1 MGPVHVG
8 EAVAGALVDLG
19 ADRVFGVIG
28 SGNYVVTTTLDA
40 RGARFVA
47 ARHECA
53 AVCMADGYARASGR
67 VGVASVHQGP
77 GLTNALTGLAE
88 AAKSRTPLLLLAA
101 DTPAAAVHSN
111 FRVDQAAACAAVGA
125 VVERV
130 HTPNSALQDV
140 ERAWRR
146 ARDHRR
152 TVVLLLPLDVQ
163 AAELPRPQP
172 LAAGPPPR
180 PPAPAPAAISEAADL
195 VQRSRRPAI
204 LAGRGAVGDDARE
217 RLIALADEIG
227 AVLATS
233 AVANGLFAGH
243 PYDLG
248 ISGSFASPT
257 AAGLLASADLVLGF
271 GASLNNWTTKHGAL
285 IAPDA
290 GVVQVD
296 LDEEAIGARRP
307 VAVGVV
313 ADAAEAAGALLDEL
327 RRRGARGQGFRSP
340 ELADRIARG
349 RWRDQPYQ
357 DASTESTIDP
367 RTLTIALDDLLPAD
381 RALAVDSGHF
391 MGWPAM
397 YLQVR
402 SARAFVFNQAYQS
415 IGLGLGAAIGA
426 AVADPGRV
434 TVAALGDGGT
444 FMSLGELETA
454 ARLRLPL
461 LLVVYNDDAY
471 GAEVHHF
478 TDRPEGLELVRFP
491 ETDIAAIGRAVGADG
506 VTVRGLEDLKAVE
519 SWLAHRDRP
528 LVVDA
533 KVTPTVVGAWL
544 EEAFRG
550 G

>member
-1 MGPVHVG
+1 VHVG
-8 EAVAGALVDLG
+8 QAVAGTLVDLG

-40 RGARFVA
+40 HGARFVA
-47 ARHECA
+47 ARHESA
-53 AVCMADGYARASGR
+53 AVCMADGYARASGH

-111 FRVDQAAACAAVGA
+111 FRIDQAAACAAVGA

-130 HTPNSALQDV
+130 HTPQSALQDV

-146 ARDHRR
+146 ARNHRR

-163 AAELPRPQP
+163 AAELPRPQ
-172 LAAGPPPR
+172 AATAGPPPR
-180 PPAPAPAAISEAADL
+180 SPAPAPAAISEAADL
-195 VQRSRRPAI
+195 IQRSRRPAI
-204 LAGRGAVGDDARE
+204 LAGRGAVLGDARE
-217 RLIALADEIG
+217 RLVALADEIG

-248 ISGSFASPT
+248 ISGSFSSPVT
-257 AAGLLASADLVLGF
+257 AELLAGADLVLGF

-307 VAVGVV
+307 VDAGVV
-313 ADAAEAAGALLDEL
+313 ADAAEAAAGLLEEL
-327 RRRGARGQGFRSP
+327 RRRGHRGQGSRSP
-340 ELADRIARG
+340 ELAARIARG
-349 RWRDQPYQ
+349 RWRDQPFQ

-391 MGWPAM
+391 MGWPVM
-397 YLQVR
+397 YLQVMD
-402 SARAFVFNQAYQS
+402 ARAFVFNQAYQS

-461 LLVVYNDDAY
+461 LLLVYNDDAY

-506 VTVRGLEDLKAVE
+506 VTVRGLPDLKAVE

>member
-1 MGPVHVG
+1 VRVG
-8 EAVAGALVDLG
+8 QAVGAALADLG
-19 ADRVFGVIG
+19 VDRVFGVIG
-28 SGNYVVTTTLDA
+28 SGNYVVTTTMAA
-40 RGARFVA
+40 RGAGFVA
-47 ARHECA
+47 ARHESA
-53 AVCMADGYARASGR
+53 AVCMADGYARATGR
-67 VGVASVHQGP
+67 VGAASVHQGP
-77 GLTNALTGLAE
+77 GLTNALTGVAE
-88 AAKSRTPLLLLAA
+88 AAKSRTPLLVLAA

-125 VVERV
+125 AVERV
-130 HTPNSALQDV
+130 HTPQSAMADV

-163 AAELPRPQP
+163 AAELPPAP
-172 LAAGPPPR
+172 PTKDAPPPR
-180 PPAPAPAAISEAADL
+180 PPAPAAAAIAEAADL
-195 VQRSRRPAI
+195 VERARRPVI
-204 LAGRGAVGDDARE
+204 LAGRGAVGGGGPLVE
-217 RLIALADEIG
+217 LADRIG
-227 AVLATS
+227 ALLATS

-248 ISGSFASPT
+248 ISGSFASPVS
-257 AAGLLASADLVLGF
+257 AELLAGADLLLGF

-285 IAPDA
+285 IGPDA
-290 GVVQVD
+290 RVVQVD
-296 LDEEAIGARRP
+296 VDPEAIGARRP
-307 VAVGVV
+307 VDVAVV
-313 ADAAEAAGALLDEL
+313 ADAAEAAAGLLGEL
-327 RRRGARGQGFRSP
+327 GRRGFAGQGARSP
-340 ELADRIARG
+340 ELAARIAGG

-357 DASTESTIDP
+357 DASTDATIDP

-391 MGWPAM
+391 MGWPVM
-397 YLQVR
+397 YLPVND
-402 SARAFVFNQAYQS
+402 ARAFVFNQAYQS

-461 LLVVYNDDAY
+461 LVVVYNDDAY

-478 TDRPEGLELVRFP
+478 TDQPEGLDLVRFP
-491 ETDIAAIGRAVGADG
+491 ETDLAAVGRGVGADG
-506 VTVRGLEDLKAVE
+506 VTVRAPRDLEPVAA
-519 SWLAHRDRP
+519 WLARRDRP
-528 LVVDA
+528 MVVDA
-533 KVTPTVVGAWL
+533 KVTPTVVGEWL

>member
-1 MGPVHVG
+1 MHVAQ
-8 EAVAGALVDLG
+8 AVAGALVDLG

-40 RGARFVA
+40 RGAHFVA
-47 ARHECA
+47 ARHESA
-53 AVCMADGYARASGR
+53 AVCMADGYARASGH

-101 DTPAAAVHSN
+101 DTPSAAVHSN
-111 FRVDQAAACAAVGA
+111 FRIDQAAACAAVGA
-125 VVERV
+125 AVERV
-130 HTPNSALQDV
+130 HTPDSALHDV

-152 TVVLLLPLDVQ
+152 AVVLLLPLDVQ
-163 AAELPRPQP
+163 AAELPQAQP
-172 LAAGPPPR
+172 ADAGPPPR
-180 PPAPAPAAISEAADL
+180 SPAPAPAAISEAADL
-195 VQRSRRPAI
+195 IQRSRRPAI
-204 LAGRGAVGDDARE
+204 LAGRGAVGGDARE
-217 RLIALADEIG
+217 RLVALADEIG

-307 VAVGVV
+307 VDVGVV
-313 ADAAEAAGALLDEL
+313 ADSAEAAAGLLDEL
-327 RRRGARGQGFRSP
+327 RRRGAGGQGFRSP

-391 MGWPAM
+391 MGWPVM

-402 SARAFVFNQAYQS
+402 DARAFVFNQAYQS

-454 ARLRLPL
+454 ARLKLPL

-478 TDRPEGLELVRFP
+478 TDRPEGLKLVRFP

-519 SWLAHRDRP
+519 SWLARRDRP

>member
-1 MGPVHVG
+1 VHVG
-8 EAVAGALVDLG
+8 QAVAGALVDLG

-47 ARHECA
+47 ARHESA

-125 VVERV
+125 AVERV
-130 HTPNSALQDV
+130 HTPHSALQDV

-146 ARDHRR
+146 ARNHRHA
-152 TVVLLLPLDVQ
+152 VVLLLPLDVQ
-163 AAELPRPQP
+163 AAELPQAQP
-172 LAAGPPPR
+172 ADPGAPPR
-180 PPAPAPAAISEAADL
+180 SPAPAAAAIAEAADL

-204 LAGRGAVGDDARE
+204 LAGRGAVGGDARE
-217 RLIALADEIG
+217 RLVALADEIG

-257 AAGLLASADLVLGF
+257 AADLLASADLVLGF

-307 VAVGVV
+307 ADVGVV
-313 ADAAEAAGALLDEL
+313 ADAAEAAGGLLNEL
-327 RRRGARGQGFRSP
+327 RRRGVAGQGFRSP
-340 ELADRIARG
+340 ELAARIARG

-357 DASTESTIDP
+357 DASTGSTIDP

-391 MGWPAM
+391 MGWPVM

-402 SARAFVFNQAYQS
+402 DARAFVFNQAYQS

-454 ARLRLPL
+454 ARLKLPL

-478 TDRPEGLELVRFP
+478 TDRPEGLDLVRFP
-491 ETDIAAIGRAVGADG
+491 ETDIAAVGRAVGADG
-506 VTVRGLEDLKAVE
+506 VTVRRLEDLKAVE
-519 SWLAHRDRP
+519 SWLAHPDRP

>member
-1 MGPVHVG
+1 VQVAQ
-8 EAVAGALVDLG
+8 AVAGTLADLG

-28 SGNYVVTTTLDA
+28 SGNYLVTTALDA
-40 RGARFVA
+40 RGASFVA
-47 ARHECA
+47 ARHESA
-53 AVCMADGYARASGR
+53 AVCMADGYARATGR

-125 VVERV
+125 AVERV
-130 HTPNSALQDV
+130 NTPQSALQDA

-146 ARDHRR
+146 ARHHRR
-152 TVVLLLPLDVQ
+152 AVVLLLPLDVQ
-163 AAELPRPQP
+163 EAELPPAP
-172 LAAGPPPR
+172 PPAAPPAPR
-180 PPAPAPAAISEAADL
+180 PPAPAAGAIAEAADL

-204 LAGRGAVGDDARE
+204 LAGRGAVAGDARE
-217 RLIALADEIG
+217 RLVELADGIG
-227 AVLATS
+227 ALLATS

-248 ISGSFASPT
+248 ISGSFSSP
-257 AAGLLASADLVLGF
+257 AAAELLAGADLVLGF

-285 IAPDA
+285 IAPGA

-296 LDEEAIGARRP
+296 LDEEAIGSRRP

-313 ADAAEAAGALLDEL
+313 ADAAAAAASLTEEL
-327 RRRGARGQGFRSP
+327 RRRGFRGQGARSP
-340 ELADRIARG
+340 ELAARIATG

-357 DASTESTIDP
+357 DGSTDTTIDP
-367 RTLTIALDDLLPAD
+367 RTLTIALDDLLPPD

-391 MGWPAM
+391 MGWPVM
-397 YLQVR
+397 YLPVADAR
-402 SARAFVFNQAYQS
+402 SFVFNQAYQS

-461 LLVVYNDDAY
+461 LVVVYNDDAY

-478 TDRPEGLELVRFP
+478 ADRAEGLDLVRFP
-491 ETDIAAIGRAVGADG
+491 ETDLAAVGRALGADG
-506 VTVRGLEDLKAVE
+506 VTVRGLRDLEAVAP
-519 SWLAHRDRP
+519 WLGRRDRP

-533 KVTPTVVGAWL
+533 KVTPTVVGEWL

>member
-1 MGPVHVG
+1 VHVG
-8 EAVAGALVDLG
+8 QAVAGALVDLG

-47 ARHECA
+47 ARHESA

-111 FRVDQAAACAAVGA
+111 FRVDQAMACAAVGA

-130 HTPNSALQDV
+130 HTPQSALDDV

-146 ARDHRR
+146 ARNHRR

-163 AAELPRPQP
+163 AAELPRSRPS
-172 LAAGPPPR
+172 AAGPLPR
-180 PPAPAPAAISEAADL
+180 SPAPAPAAISEAADL
-195 VQRSRRPAI
+195 IQRSRRPAL
-204 LAGRGAVGDDARE
+204 LAGRGAVLGDARE
-217 RLIALADEIG
+217 RLIALADAIG

-257 AAGLLASADLVLGF
+257 AADLLAGADLVVGF

-307 VAVGVV
+307 VDVGVV
-313 ADAAEAAGALLDEL
+313 ADAAEAAGGLLEEL
-327 RRRGARGQGFRSP
+327 RRRGVRGQGLRSP
-340 ELADRIARG
+340 ELAARIAGG

-357 DASTESTIDP
+357 DASTGSTIDP

-391 MGWPAM
+391 MGWPVM

-402 SARAFVFNQAYQS
+402 DARAFVFNQAYQS

-478 TDRPEGLELVRFP
+478 ADQAEGLELVRFP

-506 VTVRGLEDLKAVE
+506 VTVRGLGDLKAVE

>member
-1 MGPVHVG
+1 VQVAQ
-8 EAVAGALVDLG
+8 AVAGTLADLG

-28 SGNYVVTTTLDA
+28 SGNYVATTALDA

-47 ARHECA
+47 ARHESA
-53 AVCMADGYARASGR
+53 AVCMADGYARATGR

-125 VVERV
+125 AVERV
-130 HTPNSALQDV
+130 NTPQSALQDV

-146 ARDHRR
+146 ARHHRR
-152 TVVLLLPLDVQ
+152 AVVLLLPLDVQ
-163 AAELPRPQP
+163 AAELPP
-172 LAAGPPPR
+172 APPPATPPAPR
-180 PPAPAPAAISEAADL
+180 PPSPAAGATAEAADL
-195 VQRSRRPAI
+195 VERSRRPVV
-204 LAGRGAVGDDARE
+204 LAGRGAVPGDARE
-217 RLIALADEIG
+217 RLVELADGVG
-227 AVLATS
+227 ALLATS

-248 ISGSFASPT
+248 ISGSFSSPAT
-257 AAGLLASADLVLGF
+257 AELLAGADLVLGF

-285 IAPDA
+285 IAPGA
-290 GVVQVD
+290 RVVQVD
-296 LDEEAIGARRP
+296 LDEEAIGSRRA
-307 VAVGVV
+307 VDVGVV
-313 ADAAEAAGALLDEL
+313 ADAAAAAAGLTEEL
-327 RRRGARGQGFRSP
+327 RRRGFRGQGARSP
-340 ELADRIARG
+340 ELAARIAAG

-357 DASTESTIDP
+357 DGSTDTTIDP

-391 MGWPAM
+391 MGWPVM
-397 YLQVR
+397 YLPVADAR
-402 SARAFVFNQAYQS
+402 SFVFNQAYQS

-426 AVADPGRV
+426 AIADPGRV

-461 LLVVYNDDAY
+461 LVVVYNDDAY

-478 TDRPEGLELVRFP
+478 ADRAEGLDLVRFP
-491 ETDIAAIGRAVGADG
+491 ETDLAAVGRALGADG
-506 VTVRGLEDLKAVE
+506 VTVRGLKDLEAVA
-519 SWLAHRDRP
+519 SWLGHRDRP

-533 KVTPTVVGAWL
+533 KVTPTVVGEWL

>member
-1 MGPVHVG
+1 MRVG
-8 EAVAGALVDLG
+8 QAVGAALADLG
-19 ADRVFGVIG
+19 VDRVFGVIG
-28 SGNYVVTTTLDA
+28 SGNYVVTTTMDA
-40 RGARFVA
+40 RGAGFVA
-47 ARHECA
+47 ARHESA
-53 AVCMADGYARASGR
+53 AVCMADGYARATGR

-77 GLTNALTGLAE
+77 GLTNALTGVAE
-88 AAKSRTPLLLLAA
+88 AAKSRTPLLVLAA

-125 VVERV
+125 AVERV
-130 HTPNSALQDV
+130 HTPDSALQDV

-146 ARDHRR
+146 ARNHRR

-163 AAELPRPQP
+163 AAELPPAP
-172 LAAGPPPR
+172 PTKDAPPPR
-180 PPAPAPAAISEAADL
+180 PPAPSAAAIAEAADL
-195 VQRSRRPAI
+195 VERARRPVI
-204 LAGRGAVGDDARE
+204 LAGRGAVGGARGP
-217 RLIALADEIG
+217 LVALADRIG
-227 AVLATS
+227 ALLATS

-248 ISGSFASPT
+248 ISGSFASPVSG
-257 AAGLLASADLVLGF
+257 GLLADGDLLLGF

-285 IAPDA
+285 IGQDA
-290 GVVQVD
+290 RVVQVD
-296 LDEEAIGARRP
+296 VDAEAIGARRP
-307 VAVGVV
+307 ADVAVV
-313 ADAAEAAGALLDEL
+313 ADAAEAAASLLGEL
-327 RRRGARGQGFRSP
+327 ARRGFAGQGARSA
-340 ELADRIARG
+340 ELAARIAGG

-357 DASTESTIDP
+357 DGSTDATIDP

-391 MGWPAM
+391 MGWPVM
-397 YLQVR
+397 YLPVND
-402 SARAFVFNQAYQS
+402 ARAFVFNQAYQS

-454 ARLRLPL
+454 ARLALPL
-461 LLVVYNDDAY
+461 LVVVYNDDAY

-478 TDRPEGLELVRFP
+478 TDQPEGLDLVRFP
-491 ETDIAAIGRAVGADG
+491 ETDLAAVGRAVGADG
-506 VTVRGLEDLKAVE
+506 ITVRAPRDLEPVA
-519 SWLAHRDRP
+519 SWLDRRDRP
-528 LVVDA
+528 MVVDA
-533 KVTPTVVGAWL
+533 KVTPTVVGEWL

>member
-1 MGPVHVG
+1 VQVAQ
-8 EAVAGALVDLG
+8 AVAGTLADLG

-28 SGNYVVTTTLDA
+28 SGNYVATTALDA

-47 ARHECA
+47 ARHESA
-53 AVCMADGYARASGR
+53 AVCMADGYARATGR

-125 VVERV
+125 AVERV
-130 HTPNSALQDV
+130 NTPQSALQDV

-146 ARDHRR
+146 ARHHRR
-152 TVVLLLPLDVQ
+152 AVVLLLPLDVQ
-163 AAELPRPQP
+163 AAELPP
-172 LAAGPPPR
+172 APPPAT
-180 PPAPAPAAISEAADL
+180 PPAPWPPSPAAGAIAEAADL
-195 VQRSRRPAI
+195 VERSRRPVV
-204 LAGRGAVGDDARE
+204 LAGRGAVPGDARE
-217 RLIALADEIG
+217 RLVELADGVG
-227 AVLATS
+227 ALLATS

-248 ISGSFASPT
+248 ISGSFSSPAT
-257 AAGLLASADLVLGF
+257 AELLAGADLVLGF

-285 IAPDA
+285 IAPGA
-290 GVVQVD
+290 RVVQVD
-296 LDEEAIGARRP
+296 LDEEAIGSRRA
-307 VAVGVV
+307 VDVGVV
-313 ADAAEAAGALLDEL
+313 ADAAAAAAGLTEEL
-327 RRRGARGQGFRSP
+327 RRRGFRGQGARSP
-340 ELADRIARG
+340 ELAARIAAG

-357 DASTESTIDP
+357 DGSTDTTIDP

-391 MGWPAM
+391 MGWPVM
-397 YLQVR
+397 YLPVADAR
-402 SARAFVFNQAYQS
+402 SFVFNQAYQS

-461 LLVVYNDDAY
+461 LVVVYNDDAY

-478 TDRPEGLELVRFP
+478 ADRAEGLDLVRFP
-491 ETDIAAIGRAVGADG
+491 ETDLAAVGRALGADG
-506 VTVRGLEDLKAVE
+506 VTVRGLKDLEAVA
-519 SWLAHRDRP
+519 SWLGHRDRP

-533 KVTPTVVGAWL
+533 KVTPTVVGEWL

>member
-1 MGPVHVG
+1 VDVG
-8 EAVAGALVDLG
+8 QAVAGALVDLG

-47 ARHECA
+47 ARHESA
-53 AVCMADGYARASGR
+53 AVCMADGYARAGGR

-130 HTPNSALQDV
+130 HTPQSALQDV

-163 AAELPRPQP
+163 AAELPRPAAA
-172 LAAGPPPR
+172 AAGPSPR

-195 VQRSRRPAI
+195 VQRSRRPVL
-204 LAGRGAVGDDARE
+204 LAGRGAVLAGARE
-217 RLIALADEIG
+217 PLVELADEIG
-227 AVLATS
+227 AMLATS

-257 AAGLLASADLVLGF
+257 AAELLAGADLVLGF

-296 LDEEAIGARRP
+296 LDEEAIAARRP
-307 VAVGVV
+307 VDVGVV
-313 ADAAEAAGALLDEL
+313 ADAAEAAGGLLDEL
-327 RRRGARGQGFRSP
+327 RRRGVRGQGDRSA
-340 ELADRIARG
+340 ELAARIARG

-357 DASTESTIDP
+357 DASTEATIDP

-391 MGWPAM
+391 MGWPVM
-397 YLQVR
+397 YLQVND
-402 SARAFVFNQAYQS
+402 ARAFVFNQAYQS

-461 LLVVYNDDAY
+461 LLLVYNDDAY

-478 TDRPEGLELVRFP
+478 TDRPEGLDLVRFP

-506 VTVRGLEDLKAVE
+506 VTVRGLPDLKAIE

>member
-1 MGPVHVG
+1 VQVG
-8 EAVAGALVDLG
+8 QAVAAALTDLG
-19 ADRVFGVIG
+19 VDRVFGVIG
-28 SGNYVVTTTLDA
+28 SGNYVVTTTMDA

-47 ARHECA
+47 ARHESA
-53 AVCMADGYARASGR
+53 AVCMADGYARVSGR

-88 AAKSRTPLLLLAA
+88 AAKSRTSLLLLAA

-125 VVERV
+125 AVERV
-130 HTPNSALQDV
+130 NTPQSALRDV
-140 ERAWRR
+140 ERAYRR
-146 ARDHRR
+146 ARNHRR

-163 AAELPRPQP
+163 AAELPRSAPVT
-172 LAAGPPPR
+172 ASPPPR
-180 PPAPAPAAISEAADL
+180 PPAAAPAAISEAADL
-195 VQRSRRPAI
+195 IQRSRRPAL
-204 LAGRGAVGDDARE
+204 LAGRGAVLGDARE

-227 AVLATS
+227 ALLATS

-248 ISGSFASPT
+248 ISGSFASPV
-257 AAGLLASADLVLGF
+257 AADLLAKADLVLGF

-296 LDEEAIGARRP
+296 LDEEALGARRP
-307 VAVGVV
+307 VDVGVV
-313 ADAAEAAGALLDEL
+313 ADAAEAADGLMQEL
-327 RRRGARGQGFRSP
+327 RRRGVRGQGLRSP
-340 ELADRIARG
+340 ELAARIAAG
-349 RWRDQPYQ
+349 RWRDQPYR

-397 YLQVR
+397 YLPVR
-402 SARAFVFNQAYQS
+402 DARAFVFNQAYQS

-461 LLVVYNDDAY
+461 LLLVYNDDAY

-478 TDRPEGLELVRFP
+478 ADQAEGLELVRFP

-506 VTVRGLEDLKAVE
+506 VTVRSLRDLEAVE
-519 SWLAHRDRP
+519 SWLARRDRP

>member
-1 MGPVHVG
+1 VHVG
-8 EAVAGALVDLG
+8 QAVAGALVDLG

-47 ARHECA
+47 ARHESA

-111 FRVDQAAACAAVGA
+111 FRVDQAMACAAVGA

-130 HTPNSALQDV
+130 HTPQSALDDV

-146 ARDHRR
+146 ARNHRR

-163 AAELPRPQP
+163 AAELPRSRPS
-172 LAAGPPPR
+172 AAGPLPR
-180 PPAPAPAAISEAADL
+180 SPAPAPAAISEAADL
-195 VQRSRRPAI
+195 IQRSRRPAL
-204 LAGRGAVGDDARE
+204 LAGRGAVLGDARE
-217 RLIALADEIG
+217 RLIALADTIG

-257 AAGLLASADLVLGF
+257 AADLLAGADLVVGF

-307 VAVGVV
+307 VDVGVV
-313 ADAAEAAGALLDEL
+313 ADAAEAAGGLLEEL
-327 RRRGARGQGFRSP
+327 RRRGVRGQGLRSP
-340 ELADRIARG
+340 ELAARIAGG

-357 DASTESTIDP
+357 DASTGSTIDP

-391 MGWPAM
+391 MGWPVM

-402 SARAFVFNQAYQS
+402 DARAFVFNQAYQS

-478 TDRPEGLELVRFP
+478 ADQVEGLELVRFP

-506 VTVRGLEDLKAVE
+506 VTVRGLGDLKAVE

>member
-1 MGPVHVG
+1 VHVG
-8 EAVAGALVDLG
+8 QAVAGALVDLG

-28 SGNYVVTTTLDA
+28 SGNFVVTTTLDA

-47 ARHECA
+47 ARHETA

-111 FRVDQAAACAAVGA
+111 FRVDQAMACAAVGA

-130 HTPNSALQDV
+130 HTPQSALHDV

-146 ARDHRR
+146 ARNHRR

-163 AAELPRPQP
+163 AAELPRSEPV
-172 LAAGPPPR
+172 ATGPPPR
-180 PPAPAPAAISEAADL
+180 SPAPAPAAISEAADL
-195 VQRSRRPAI
+195 IQRSRRPAL
-204 LAGRGAVGDDARE
+204 LAGRGAVLGDARE
-217 RLIALADEIG
+217 RLIALADTIG

-257 AAGLLASADLVLGF
+257 AADLLAGADLVVGF

-307 VAVGVV
+307 VDVGVV
-313 ADAAEAAGALLDEL
+313 ADAAEAAGGLLDEL
-327 RRRGARGQGFRSP
+327 RRRGFRGQGLRSP
-340 ELADRIARG
+340 ELAARIARG

-391 MGWPAM
+391 MGWPVM

-402 SARAFVFNQAYQS
+402 DARAFVFNQAYQS

-478 TDRPEGLELVRFP
+478 ADQVEGLELVRFP

-506 VTVRGLEDLKAVE
+506 VTVRGLGDLKAVE

>member
-1 MGPVHVG
+1 VLVG

-28 SGNYVVTTTLDA
+28 SGNYVVTTTMDA

-47 ARHECA
+47 ARHESA

-101 DTPAAAVHSN
+101 DTPSAAVHSN

-125 VVERV
+125 AVERV
-130 HTPNSALQDV
+130 HTPQSALQDV

-163 AAELPRPQP
+163 AAEVQP
-172 LAAGPPPR
+172 AASPAAGTLPR
-180 PPAPAPAAISEAADL
+180 PPAPAAAAIAEAADL

-204 LAGRGAVGDDARE
+204 LAGRGAVGSDARQ
-217 RLIALADEIG
+217 RLIALADAIG

-243 PYDLG
+243 PYDVG

-257 AAGLLASADLVLGF
+257 AAELLASADLVLGF

-290 GVVQVD
+290 RVVQVD

-307 VAVGVV
+307 VDVGVV
-313 ADAAEAAGALLDEL
+313 ADAAEAAAGLLEEL
-327 RRRGARGQGFRSP
+327 GRRGFQGQGFRSP
-340 ELADRIARG
+340 EVAARIARG

-357 DASTESTIDP
+357 DASTGSTIDP

-391 MGWPAM
+391 MGWPVM
-397 YLQVR
+397 YLPVMD
-402 SARAFVFNQAYQS
+402 ARAFVFNQAYQS

-426 AVADPGRV
+426 AVADPDRV

-478 TDRPEGLELVRFP
+478 TDRPDGLDLVRFP
-491 ETDIAAIGRAVGADG
+491 ETDIAAVGRAVGADG
-506 VTVRGLEDLKAVE
+506 VTVRRLEDLKAVE
-519 SWLAHRDRP
+519 SWLAHPDRP

>member
-1 MGPVHVG
+1 VHVG
-8 EAVAGALVDLG
+8 QAVAGALVDLG
-19 ADRVFGVIG
+19 VDRVFGVIG

-47 ARHECA
+47 ARHESA
-53 AVCMADGYARASGR
+53 AVCMADGYARVSGR

-125 VVERV
+125 AVERV
-130 HTPNSALQDV
+130 HTPQSALQDV

-146 ARDHRR
+146 ARNHRR

-163 AAELPRPQP
+163 AAEVPPAAPPATSP
-172 LAAGPPPR
+172 LPR
-180 PPAPAPAAISEAADL
+180 PPAPAPAAISAAADL
-195 VQRSRRPAI
+195 IQRSRRPAL
-204 LAGRGAVGDDARE
+204 LAGRGAVLADARE
-217 RLIALADEIG
+217 RLIALADAIG

-248 ISGSFASPT
+248 ISGSFASPVAT
-257 AAGLLASADLVLGF
+257 GLLAEADLVLGV

-285 IAPDA
+285 IAPYA
-290 GVVQVD
+290 KVVQVD

-307 VAVGVV
+307 VDVGVV
-313 ADAAEAAGALLDEL
+313 ADAAEAADALLREL
-327 RRRGARGQGFRSP
+327 HRRGAGGQGFRSP
-340 ELADRIARG
+340 ALASRIAGG

-357 DASTESTIDP
+357 DASTGSTIDP

-397 YLQVR
+397 YLPVR
-402 SARAFVFNQAYQS
+402 DARAFVFNQAYQS

-461 LLVVYNDDAY
+461 LLLVYNDDAY

-478 TDRPEGLELVRFP
+478 ADQAEGLELVRFP
-491 ETDIAAIGRAVGADG
+491 PTDIAAVGRAVGADG

>member
-1 MGPVHVG
+1 VHVG
-8 EAVAGALVDLG
+8 QAVAGALVDLG

-47 ARHECA
+47 ARHESA

-111 FRVDQAAACAAVGA
+111 FRIDQAAACAAVGA

-130 HTPNSALQDV
+130 HTPQSALQDV

-146 ARDHRR
+146 ARNHRR

-163 AAELPRPQP
+163 AAELPRPQ
-172 LAAGPPPR
+172 AATAGPPPR
-180 PPAPAPAAISEAADL
+180 SPAPAAAAISEAADL
-195 VQRSRRPAI
+195 IQRSRRPAI
-204 LAGRGAVGDDARE
+204 LAGRGAVGGDARE
-217 RLIALADEIG
+217 GLVALADEIG

-248 ISGSFASPT
+248 ISGSFSSPVT
-257 AAGLLASADLVLGF
+257 AELLAGADLVLGF

-307 VAVGVV
+307 VDVGVV
-313 ADAAEAAGALLDEL
+313 ADAAEAAAGLLEEL
-327 RRRGARGQGFRSP
+327 RRRGHRGQGSRSP
-340 ELADRIARG
+340 ELAVRIARG

-391 MGWPAM
+391 MGWPVM
-397 YLQVR
+397 YLQVMD
-402 SARAFVFNQAYQS
+402 ARAFVFNQAYQS

-461 LLVVYNDDAY
+461 LLLVYNDDAY

-506 VTVRGLEDLKAVE
+506 VTVRGMPDLKAVE

>member
-1 MGPVHVG
+1 VQVG
-8 EAVAGALVDLG
+8 QAVAAALADLG
-19 ADRVFGVIG
+19 VDRVFGVIG

-47 ARHECA
+47 ARHESA
-53 AVCMADGYARASGR
+53 AVCMADGYARVSGR

-88 AAKSRTPLLLLAA
+88 AAKSRTSLLLLAA

-125 VVERV
+125 AVERV
-130 HTPNSALQDV
+130 NTPQSALQDV
-140 ERAWRR
+140 ERAYRR
-146 ARDHRR
+146 ARNHRR

-163 AAELPRPQP
+163 AAELPPRSAPAAASP
-172 LAAGPPPR
+172 LPR
-180 PPAPAPAAISEAADL
+180 PPAAAPAAISEAADL
-195 VQRSRRPAI
+195 IQRSRRPAL
-204 LAGRGAVGDDARE
+204 LAGRGAVLGDARE

-248 ISGSFASPT
+248 ISGSFASPV
-257 AAGLLASADLVLGF
+257 AAELLAEADLVLGF

-307 VAVGVV
+307 VDVGVV
-313 ADAAEAAGALLDEL
+313 ADAAEAADGLMQEL
-327 RRRGARGQGFRSP
+327 RRRGVRGQGLRSP
-340 ELADRIARG
+340 ELVARIAAG
-349 RWRDQPYQ
+349 RWRDQPYR

-397 YLQVR
+397 YLPVR
-402 SARAFVFNQAYQS
+402 DARAFVFNQAYQS

-461 LLVVYNDDAY
+461 LLLVYNDDAY

-478 TDRPEGLELVRFP
+478 ADQAEGLELVRFP

-506 VTVRGLEDLKAVE
+506 VTVRGLRDLEAVE

>member
-1 MGPVHVG
+1 VQVAQ
-8 EAVAGALVDLG
+8 AVAGTLADLG

-28 SGNYVVTTTLDA
+28 SGNYVATTALDA

-47 ARHECA
+47 ARHESA
-53 AVCMADGYARASGR
+53 AVCMADGYARATGR

-125 VVERV
+125 AVERV
-130 HTPNSALQDV
+130 NTPQSALQDV

-146 ARDHRR
+146 ARHHRR
-152 TVVLLLPLDVQ
+152 AVVLLLPLDVQ
-163 AAELPRPQP
+163 AAELPP
-172 LAAGPPPR
+172 APPPATPPAPR
-180 PPAPAPAAISEAADL
+180 PPSPAAGATAEAADL
-195 VQRSRRPAI
+195 VERSRRPVV
-204 LAGRGAVGDDARE
+204 LAGRGAVPGDARE
-217 RLIALADEIG
+217 RLVELADGVG
-227 AVLATS
+227 ALLATS

-248 ISGSFASPT
+248 ISGSFSSPAT
-257 AAGLLASADLVLGF
+257 AELLAGADLVLGF

-285 IAPDA
+285 IAPGA
-290 GVVQVD
+290 RVVQVD
-296 LDEEAIGARRP
+296 LDEEAIGSRRA
-307 VAVGVV
+307 VDVGVV
-313 ADAAEAAGALLDEL
+313 ADAAAAAAGLTEEL
-327 RRRGARGQGFRSP
+327 RRRGFRGQGARSP
-340 ELADRIARG
+340 ELAARIAAG

-357 DASTESTIDP
+357 DGSTDTTIDP

-391 MGWPAM
+391 MGWPVM
-397 YLQVR
+397 YLPVADAR
-402 SARAFVFNQAYQS
+402 SFVFNQAYQS

-461 LLVVYNDDAY
+461 LVVVYNDDAY

-478 TDRPEGLELVRFP
+478 ADRAEGLDLVRFP
-491 ETDIAAIGRAVGADG
+491 ETDLAAVGRALGADG
-506 VTVRGLEDLKAVE
+506 ATVRGLKDLEAVA
-519 SWLAHRDRP
+519 SWLGHRDRP

-533 KVTPTVVGAWL
+533 KVTPTVVGEWL

>member
-1 MGPVHVG
+1 VHVG
-8 EAVAGALVDLG
+8 QAVAGALVDLG

-47 ARHECA
+47 ARHESA

-111 FRVDQAAACAAVGA
+111 FRVDQAMACAAVGA

-130 HTPNSALQDV
+130 HTPQSALDDV

-146 ARDHRR
+146 ARNHRR

-163 AAELPRPQP
+163 AAELPRSRPS
-172 LAAGPPPR
+172 AAGPLPR
-180 PPAPAPAAISEAADL
+180 SPAPAPAAISEAADL
-195 VQRSRRPAI
+195 IQRSRRPAL
-204 LAGRGAVGDDARE
+204 LAGRGAVLGDARE
-217 RLIALADEIG
+217 RLIALADTIG

-257 AAGLLASADLVLGF
+257 AADLLAGADLVVGF

-307 VAVGVV
+307 VDVGVV
-313 ADAAEAAGALLDEL
+313 ADAAEAAGGLLEEL
-327 RRRGARGQGFRSP
+327 RRRGVRGQGLRSP
-340 ELADRIARG
+340 ELAARIAGG

-357 DASTESTIDP
+357 DASTGSTIDP

-391 MGWPAM
+391 MGWPVM

-402 SARAFVFNQAYQS
+402 DARAFVFNQAYQS

-478 TDRPEGLELVRFP
+478 ADQAEGLELVRFP

-506 VTVRGLEDLKAVE
+506 VTVRGLGDLKAVE

>member
-1 MGPVHVG
+1 VQVG
-8 EAVAGALVDLG
+8 QAVAAALADLG
-19 ADRVFGVIG
+19 VDRVFGVIG
-28 SGNYVVTTTLDA
+28 SGNYVVTTTMDA

-47 ARHECA
+47 ARHESA
-53 AVCMADGYARASGR
+53 AVCMADGYARVSGR

-88 AAKSRTPLLLLAA
+88 AAKSRTSLLLLAA

-125 VVERV
+125 AVERV
-130 HTPNSALQDV
+130 NTPQSALRDV
-140 ERAWRR
+140 ERAYRR
-146 ARDHRR
+146 ARNHRR

-163 AAELPRPQP
+163 AAELPRPASRP
-172 LAAGPPPR
+172 AASPPPR
-180 PPAPAPAAISEAADL
+180 PPAAAPAAISEAADL
-195 VQRSRRPAI
+195 IQRSRRPAL
-204 LAGRGAVGDDARE
+204 LAGRGAVLGDARE

-227 AVLATS
+227 ALLATS

-248 ISGSFASPT
+248 ISGSFASPV
-257 AAGLLASADLVLGF
+257 AVDLLAKADLVLGF

-296 LDEEAIGARRP
+296 LDEEALGARRP
-307 VAVGVV
+307 VDVGVV
-313 ADAAEAAGALLDEL
+313 ADAAEAADGLMQEL
-327 RRRGARGQGFRSP
+327 RRRGFRGQGLRSP
-340 ELADRIARG
+340 ELAARIAAG
-349 RWRDQPYQ
+349 RWRDQPYR

-397 YLQVR
+397 YLPVR
-402 SARAFVFNQAYQS
+402 DARAFVFNQAYQS

-461 LLVVYNDDAY
+461 LLLVYNDDAY

-478 TDRPEGLELVRFP
+478 ADQAEGLELVRFP

-506 VTVRGLEDLKAVE
+506 VTVRGLRDLEAVE

>member
-1 MGPVHVG
+1 MLVG

-28 SGNYVVTTTLDA
+28 SGNYVVTTTMDA
-40 RGARFVA
+40 RGAGYVA
-47 ARHECA
+47 ARHESA

-101 DTPAAAVHSN
+101 DTPSAAVHSN
-111 FRVDQAAACAAVGA
+111 FRVDQAAAVAAVGA
-125 VVERV
+125 AVERV
-130 HTPNSALQDV
+130 HTPQSALQDV

-163 AAELPRPQP
+163 AAEAQP
-172 LAAGPPPR
+172 AAPPAAGTLPR
-180 PPAPAPAAISEAADL
+180 PPAPAAAAIAEAADL

-204 LAGRGAVGDDARE
+204 LAGRGAVGGDARQ
-217 RLIALADEIG
+217 RLIALADAMG

-243 PYDLG
+243 PYDVG

-257 AAGLLASADLVLGF
+257 AAELLASADLVLGF

-285 IAPDA
+285 IAPGA

-307 VAVGVV
+307 VDVGVV
-313 ADAAEAAGALLDEL
+313 ADAAEAAAGLLEEL
-327 RRRGARGQGFRSP
+327 GRRGFQGQGFRSP
-340 ELADRIARG
+340 ELAARIARG

-357 DASTESTIDP
+357 DASTGSTIDP

-391 MGWPAM
+391 MGWPVM
-397 YLQVR
+397 YLPVMD
-402 SARAFVFNQAYQS
+402 AHAFVFNQAYQS

-426 AVADPGRV
+426 AVADPDRV

-478 TDRPEGLELVRFP
+478 TDRPDGLDLVRFP

-506 VTVRGLEDLKAVE
+506 VTVRRLPDLKAVE
-519 SWLAHRDRP
+519 SWLAHPDRP

>member
-1 MGPVHVG
+1 MHVG
-8 EAVAGALVDLG
+8 QAVAGALVDLG

-28 SGNYVVTTTLDA
+28 SGNFVVTTTLDA

-47 ARHECA
+47 ARHESA

-111 FRVDQAAACAAVGA
+111 FRVDQAMACAAVGA

-130 HTPNSALQDV
+130 HTPQSALDDV

-146 ARDHRR
+146 ARNHRR

-163 AAELPRPQP
+163 AAELPRSRPS
-172 LAAGPPPR
+172 AAGPLPR
-180 PPAPAPAAISEAADL
+180 SPAPAPAAISEAADL
-195 VQRSRRPAI
+195 IQRSRRPAL
-204 LAGRGAVGDDARE
+204 LAGRGAVLGDARE
-217 RLIALADEIG
+217 RLIALADTIG

-257 AAGLLASADLVLGF
+257 AADLLAGADLVVGF

-307 VAVGVV
+307 VDVGVV
-313 ADAAEAAGALLDEL
+313 ADAAEAAGGLLEEL
-327 RRRGARGQGFRSP
+327 RRRGVRGQGLRSP
-340 ELADRIARG
+340 ELAARIARG

-357 DASTESTIDP
+357 DASTGSTIDP

-391 MGWPAM
+391 MGWPVM

-402 SARAFVFNQAYQS
+402 DARAFVFNQAYQS

-461 LLVVYNDDAY
+461 LLLVYNDDAY

-478 TDRPEGLELVRFP
+478 ADRAEGLELVRFP

-506 VTVRGLEDLKAVE
+506 VTVRGLPDLKAVE
-519 SWLAHRDRP
+519 SWLARRDRP

>member
-1 MGPVHVG
+1 MHVG
-8 EAVAGALVDLG
+8 QAVAGALVDLG

-47 ARHECA
+47 ARHESA

-111 FRVDQAAACAAVGA
+111 FRVDQAMACAAVGA

-130 HTPNSALQDV
+130 HTPQSALDDV

-146 ARDHRR
+146 ARNHRR

-163 AAELPRPQP
+163 AAELPRSRPS
-172 LAAGPPPR
+172 AAGPLPR
-180 PPAPAPAAISEAADL
+180 SPAPAPAAISEAADL
-195 VQRSRRPAI
+195 IQRSRRPAL
-204 LAGRGAVGDDARE
+204 LAGRGAVLGDARE
-217 RLIALADEIG
+217 RLIALADTIG

-257 AAGLLASADLVLGF
+257 AADLLAGADLVVGF

-285 IAPDA
+285 IASDA

-307 VAVGVV
+307 VDVGVV
-313 ADAAEAAGALLDEL
+313 ADAAEAAGGLLEEL
-327 RRRGARGQGFRSP
+327 RRRGVRGQGLRSP
-340 ELADRIARG
+340 ELAARIAGG

-357 DASTESTIDP
+357 DASTGSTIDP

-391 MGWPAM
+391 MGWPVM

-402 SARAFVFNQAYQS
+402 DARAFVFNQAYQS

-478 TDRPEGLELVRFP
+478 ADQVEGLELVRFP

-506 VTVRGLEDLKAVE
+506 VTVRGLGDLEAVE

>member
-1 MGPVHVG
+1 MHVG
-8 EAVAGALVDLG
+8 QAVAGALVDLG

-28 SGNYVVTTTLDA
+28 SGNYVVTTTMDV

-47 ARHECA
+47 ARHETA

-111 FRVDQAAACAAVGA
+111 FRVDQAMACAAVGA

-130 HTPNSALQDV
+130 HTPQSALHDV

-146 ARDHRR
+146 ARNHRR

-163 AAELPRPQP
+163 AAELPRSEPVATGP
-172 LAAGPPPR
+172 LPR
-180 PPAPAPAAISEAADL
+180 SPAPAPAAISEAADL
-195 VQRSRRPAI
+195 VQRSRRPAL
-204 LAGRGAVGDDARE
+204 LAGRGAVLGDARE
-217 RLIALADEIG
+217 RLIALADTIG

-257 AAGLLASADLVLGF
+257 AADLLARADLVLGF

-307 VAVGVV
+307 VDVGVV
-313 ADAAEAAGALLDEL
+313 ADAAEAAGGLLDEL
-327 RRRGARGQGFRSP
+327 RHRGFRGQGLRSP
-340 ELADRIARG
+340 ELAARIAQG

-391 MGWPAM
+391 MGWPVM

-402 SARAFVFNQAYQS
+402 DARAFVFNQAYQS

-478 TDRPEGLELVRFP
+478 VDQAEGLELVRFP

-506 VTVRGLEDLKAVE
+506 VTVRGLQDLNAVE

>member
-1 MGPVHVG
+1 
-8 EAVAGALVDLG
+8 
-19 ADRVFGVIG
+19 
-28 SGNYVVTTTLDA
+28 
-40 RGARFVA
+40 
-47 ARHECA
+47 
-53 AVCMADGYARASGR
+53 MADGYARASGR

-111 FRVDQAAACAAVGA
+111 FRVDQAMACAAVGA
-125 VVERV
+125 AVERV
-130 HTPNSALQDV
+130 NTPQSALQDV

-146 ARDHRR
+146 ARNHRR

-163 AAELPRPQP
+163 AAELPRSASRR
-172 LAAGPPPR
+172 AASPPPR
-180 PPAPAPAAISEAADL
+180 PPAAAPATISQAADL
-195 VQRSRRPAI
+195 IQRSRRPAL
-204 LAGRGAVGDDARE
+204 LAGRGAVLGDTRE
-217 RLIALADEIG
+217 RLIALADTIG

-248 ISGSFASPT
+248 ISGSFASPVAT
-257 AAGLLASADLVLGF
+257 DLLAKADLVLGF

-307 VAVGVV
+307 VDVGVV
-313 ADAAEAAGALLDEL
+313 ADVAEAADGLLEEL
-327 RRRGARGQGFRSP
+327 RRRGLRGQGFRSP
-340 ELADRIARG
+340 ELAARIAGG

-391 MGWPAM
+391 MGWPVM

-402 SARAFVFNQAYQS
+402 DARAFVFNQAYQS

-461 LLVVYNDDAY
+461 LLLVYNDDAY

-478 TDRPEGLELVRFP
+478 AGQGEGLELVRFP

-506 VTVRGLEDLKAVE
+506 VTVRGLQDLKAVE

>member
-1 MGPVHVG
+1 MQVAQ
-8 EAVAGALVDLG
+8 AVAGTLADLG

-28 SGNYVVTTTLDA
+28 SGNYVATTALDA

-47 ARHECA
+47 ARHESA
-53 AVCMADGYARASGR
+53 AVCMADGYARATGR

-77 GLTNALTGLAE
+77 GLTNARTGLAE

-125 VVERV
+125 AVERV
-130 HTPNSALQDV
+130 NTPQSALQDV

-146 ARDHRR
+146 ARHHRR
-152 TVVLLLPLDVQ
+152 AVVLLLPLDVQ
-163 AAELPRPQP
+163 AAELPP
-172 LAAGPPPR
+172 APPPATPPAPR
-180 PPAPAPAAISEAADL
+180 PPSPAAGAVAEAADL
-195 VQRSRRPAI
+195 VERSRRPVV
-204 LAGRGAVGDDARE
+204 LAGRGAVPGDARE
-217 RLIALADEIG
+217 RLVELADGVG
-227 AVLATS
+227 ALLATS

-243 PYDLG
+243 PFDLG
-248 ISGSFASPT
+248 ISGSFSSPAT
-257 AAGLLASADLVLGF
+257 AELLAGADLVLGF

-285 IAPDA
+285 IAPGA
-290 GVVQVD
+290 RVVQVD
-296 LDEEAIGARRP
+296 LDEEAIGSRRA
-307 VAVGVV
+307 VDVGVV
-313 ADAAEAAGALLDEL
+313 ADAAAAAAGLAEEL
-327 RRRGARGQGFRSP
+327 RRRGFRGQGARSP
-340 ELADRIARG
+340 ELAARIAAG

-357 DASTESTIDP
+357 DGSTDTTIDP

-391 MGWPAM
+391 MGWPVM
-397 YLQVR
+397 YLPVADAR
-402 SARAFVFNQAYQS
+402 SFVFNQAYQS

-426 AVADPGRV
+426 AVADLGRV

-461 LLVVYNDDAY
+461 LVVVYNDDAY

-478 TDRPEGLELVRFP
+478 ADRAEGLDLVRFP
-491 ETDIAAIGRAVGADG
+491 ETDLAAVGRALGTDG
-506 VTVRGLEDLKAVE
+506 VTVRGLKDLEAVA
-519 SWLAHRDRP
+519 SWLGHRDRP

-533 KVTPTVVGAWL
+533 KVTPTVVGEWL

>member
-1 MGPVHVG
+1 
-8 EAVAGALVDLG
+8 
-19 ADRVFGVIG
+19 
-28 SGNYVVTTTLDA
+28 
-40 RGARFVA
+40 VA
-47 ARHECA
+47 A
-53 AVCMADGYARASGR
+53 S
-67 VGVASVHQGP
+67 
-77 GLTNALTGLAE
+77 
-88 AAKSRTPLLLLAA
+88 PLPLP
-101 DTPAAAVHSN
+101 PAAA
-111 FRVDQAAACAAVGA
+111 
-125 VVERV
+125 
-130 HTPNSALQDV
+130 
-140 ERAWRR
+140 
-146 ARDHRR
+146 
-152 TVVLLLPLDVQ
+152 
-163 AAELPRPQP
+163 
-172 LAAGPPPR
+172 
-180 PPAPAPAAISEAADL
+180 PPALSEAADL
-195 VQRSRRPAI
+195 IQRSRRPAI
-204 LAGRGAVGDDARE
+204 LAGRGAVLGDARE

-227 AVLATS
+227 ALLATS

-248 ISGSFASPT
+248 ISGSFASPV
-257 AAGLLASADLVLGF
+257 AADLLAGADLVLGF

-307 VAVGVV
+307 VDLGVV
-313 ADAAEAAGALLDEL
+313 ADAAEAADGLMREL
-327 RRRGARGQGFRSP
+327 RRRGFRGQGLRSP
-340 ELADRIARG
+340 ELAARIAAG
-349 RWRDQPYQ
+349 RWRDQPYR
-357 DASTESTIDP
+357 DASTDSTIDP

-397 YLQVR
+397 YLPVR
-402 SARAFVFNQAYQS
+402 DARAFVFNQAYQS

-461 LLVVYNDDAY
+461 LLLVYNDDAY

-478 TDRPEGLELVRFP
+478 ADQAEGLELVRFP

-506 VTVRGLEDLKAVE
+506 VTVRGLRDLEAVE

>member
-1 MGPVHVG
+1 VQVG
-8 EAVAGALVDLG
+8 QAVAAALADLG
-19 ADRVFGVIG
+19 VDRVFGVIG
-28 SGNYVVTTTLDA
+28 SGNYVVTTTMDA

-47 ARHECA
+47 ARHESA
-53 AVCMADGYARASGR
+53 AVCMADGYARVSGR

-88 AAKSRTPLLLLAA
+88 AAKSRTSLLLLAA

-125 VVERV
+125 AVERV
-130 HTPNSALQDV
+130 NTPQSALRDV
-140 ERAWRR
+140 ERAYRR
-146 ARDHRR
+146 ARNHRR

-163 AAELPRPQP
+163 AAELPRSAPV
-172 LAAGPPPR
+172 AASPPPR
-180 PPAPAPAAISEAADL
+180 PPAAAPAAISETADL
-195 VQRSRRPAI
+195 IQRSRRPAL
-204 LAGRGAVGDDARE
+204 LAGRGAVLGDARE

-227 AVLATS
+227 ALLATS

-248 ISGSFASPT
+248 ISGSFASPV
-257 AAGLLASADLVLGF
+257 AADLLAKADLVLGF

-296 LDEEAIGARRP
+296 LDEEALGARRP
-307 VAVGVV
+307 VDVGVV
-313 ADAAEAAGALLDEL
+313 ADAAEAADGLMQEL
-327 RRRGARGQGFRSP
+327 RRRGVRGQGLRSP
-340 ELADRIARG
+340 ELAARIAAG
-349 RWRDQPYQ
+349 RWRDQPYR

-397 YLQVR
+397 YLPVR
-402 SARAFVFNQAYQS
+402 DARAFVFNQAYQS

-461 LLVVYNDDAY
+461 LLLVYNDDAY

-478 TDRPEGLELVRFP
+478 ADQAEGLELVRFP

-506 VTVRGLEDLKAVE
+506 VTVRGLRDLEAVE

>member
-1 MGPVHVG
+1 MHVG
-8 EAVAGALVDLG
+8 QAVAGALVDLG

-28 SGNYVVTTTLDA
+28 SGNFVVTTTLDA

-47 ARHECA
+47 ARHETA

-111 FRVDQAAACAAVGA
+111 FRVDQAMACAAVGA

-130 HTPNSALQDV
+130 HTPQSALHDV

-146 ARDHRR
+146 ARNHRR

-163 AAELPRPQP
+163 AAELPRSAPAATGLLPQP
-172 LAAGPPPR
+172 PAA
-180 PPAPAPAAISEAADL
+180 APAAISEAADL
-195 VQRSRRPAI
+195 IQRSRRPAL
-204 LAGRGAVGDDARE
+204 LAGRGAVLGDARE
-217 RLIALADEIG
+217 RLIALADTIG

-257 AAGLLASADLVLGF
+257 AADLLAGADLVVGF

-307 VAVGVV
+307 VDVGVV
-313 ADAAEAAGALLDEL
+313 ADAAEAAGGLLEEL
-327 RRRGARGQGFRSP
+327 RRRGVRGQGLRSP
-340 ELADRIARG
+340 ELAARIARG

-391 MGWPAM
+391 MGWPVM

-402 SARAFVFNQAYQS
+402 DARAFVFNQAYQS

-478 TDRPEGLELVRFP
+478 ADQVEGLELVRFP

-506 VTVRGLEDLKAVE
+506 VTVRGLGDLKAVE

>member
-1 MGPVHVG
+1 VRVG
-8 EAVAGALVDLG
+8 QAVGAALADLG
-19 ADRVFGVIG
+19 VDRVFGVIG
-28 SGNYVVTTTLDA
+28 SGNYVVTTTMDA
-40 RGARFVA
+40 RGAGFVA
-47 ARHECA
+47 ARHESA
-53 AVCMADGYARASGR
+53 AVCMADGYARVTGR

-77 GLTNALTGLAE
+77 GLTNALTGVAE
-88 AAKSRTPLLLLAA
+88 AAKSRTPLLVLAA

-125 VVERV
+125 AVERV
-130 HTPNSALQDV
+130 STPQSALQDV

-146 ARDHRR
+146 ARNHRR

-163 AAELPRPQP
+163 AAELPAPP
-172 LAAGPPPR
+172 PTKDAPPPR
-180 PPAPAPAAISEAADL
+180 PPAPAGGAIAEAADL
-195 VQRSRRPAI
+195 VQRARRPVI
-204 LAGRGAVGDDARE
+204 LAGRGAVPGARGPLVE
-217 RLIALADEIG
+217 LADRIG
-227 AVLATS
+227 ALLATS

-248 ISGSFASPT
+248 ISGSFSSPVS
-257 AAGLLASADLVLGF
+257 AELLAGADLVLGF

-285 IAPDA
+285 IGPDA
-290 GVVQVD
+290 RVVQVD
-296 LDEEAIGARRP
+296 LDEEAIGARRQ
-307 VAVGVV
+307 VDVGVV
-313 ADAAEAAGALLDEL
+313 ADAAEAAGGLLEEL
-327 RRRGARGQGFRSP
+327 GRRGFHGQGARSP
-340 ELADRIARG
+340 ELAARIAAG

-357 DASTESTIDP
+357 DGSTDTTIDP

-391 MGWPAM
+391 MGWPVM
-397 YLQVR
+397 YLPVADAR
-402 SARAFVFNQAYQS
+402 SFVFNQAYQS

-461 LLVVYNDDAY
+461 LVVVYNDDAY

-478 TDRPEGLELVRFP
+478 ADRAEGLDLVRFP
-491 ETDIAAIGRAVGADG
+491 ETDLAAVGRALGADG
-506 VTVRGLEDLKAVE
+506 ATVRGLKDLEAVA
-519 SWLAHRDRP
+519 SWLGHRDRP

-533 KVTPTVVGAWL
+533 KVTPTVVGEWL

>member
-1 MGPVHVG
+1 VLVG

-28 SGNYVVTTTLDA
+28 SGNYVVTTTMDA

-47 ARHECA
+47 ARHESA

-67 VGVASVHQGP
+67 VGIASVHQGP

-101 DTPAAAVHSN
+101 DTPSAAVHSN

-125 VVERV
+125 AVEWV
-130 HTPNSALQDV
+130 HTPHSALQDV

-146 ARDHRR
+146 VRDHRR

-163 AAELPRPQP
+163 AAEVQPAAP
-172 LAAGPPPR
+172 LAAGSPPR
-180 PPAPAPAAISEAADL
+180 PPAPAAAAIAAAAGL
-195 VQRSRRPAI
+195 IQRSRRPAV
-204 LAGRGAVGDDARE
+204 LAGRGAVGGDARE
-217 RLIALADEIG
+217 RLIALADAIG

-243 PYDLG
+243 PYELG

-257 AAGLLASADLVLGF
+257 ATEVLASADLVLGF

-285 IAPDA
+285 IAPGA

-307 VAVGVV
+307 VDVGVV
-313 ADAAEAAGALLDEL
+313 ADAGEAAAGLLEEL
-327 RRRGARGQGFRSP
+327 GRRGFQAQGFRSP
-340 ELADRIARG
+340 ELAARIAGG

-357 DASTESTIDP
+357 DASTGSTIDP

-391 MGWPAM
+391 MGWPVM
-397 YLQVR
+397 YLPVGD
-402 SARAFVFNQAYQS
+402 ARAFVFNQAYQS

-426 AVADPGRV
+426 AVADPDRI

-478 TDRPEGLELVRFP
+478 TDRPGGLDLVRFP
-491 ETDIAAIGRAVGADG
+491 ETDIAAIGRAAGADG
-506 VTVRGLEDLKAVE
+506 VTVRRLEDLKAVE
-519 SWLAHRDRP
+519 AWLAHPDRP

>member
-1 MGPVHVG
+1 VRVG
-8 EAVAGALVDLG
+8 QAVGAALADLG
-19 ADRVFGVIG
+19 VDRVFGVIG
-28 SGNYVVTTTLDA
+28 SGNYVVTTTMDA
-40 RGARFVA
+40 RGAGFVA
-47 ARHECA
+47 ARHESA
-53 AVCMADGYARASGR
+53 AVCMADGYARVTGR

-77 GLTNALTGLAE
+77 GLTNALTGVAE
-88 AAKSRTPLLLLAA
+88 AAKSRTPLLVLAA

-125 VVERV
+125 AVERV
-130 HTPNSALQDV
+130 STPQSALQDV

-146 ARDHRR
+146 ARNHRR

-163 AAELPRPQP
+163 AAELPAPP
-172 LAAGPPPR
+172 PTKDAPPPR
-180 PPAPAPAAISEAADL
+180 PPAPAGGAIAEAADL
-195 VQRSRRPAI
+195 VQRARRPVI
-204 LAGRGAVGDDARE
+204 LAGRGAVPGARGPLVE
-217 RLIALADEIG
+217 LADRIG
-227 AVLATS
+227 ALLATS

-248 ISGSFASPT
+248 ISGSFSSPVS
-257 AAGLLASADLVLGF
+257 AELLAGADLVLGF

-285 IAPDA
+285 IGPDA
-290 GVVQVD
+290 RVVQVD
-296 LDEEAIGARRP
+296 LDEEAIGARRQ
-307 VAVGVV
+307 VDVGVV
-313 ADAAEAAGALLDEL
+313 ADAAEAAGGLLEEL
-327 RRRGARGQGFRSP
+327 GRRGFHGQGARSP
-340 ELADRIARG
+340 ELAARIAGG
-349 RWRDQPYQ
+349 RWRDRPYQ
-357 DASTESTIDP
+357 DGSTDATIDP

-391 MGWPAM
+391 MGWPVM
-397 YLQVR
+397 YLPVND
-402 SARAFVFNQAYQS
+402 ARAFVFNQAYQS

-461 LLVVYNDDAY
+461 LVVVYNDDAY

-478 TDRPEGLELVRFP
+478 AEDPEGLDLVRFP
-491 ETDIAAIGRAVGADG
+491 ETDLAAVGRALGADG
-506 VTVRGLEDLKAVE
+506 VTVRAARDLEPVA
-519 SWLAHRDRP
+519 SWLARRDRP
-528 LVVDA
+528 MVVDA
-533 KVTPTVVGAWL
+533 KVTPTVVGEWL

>member
-1 MGPVHVG
+1 MQVG
-8 EAVAGALVDLG
+8 QAVAAALVDLG
-19 ADRVFGVIG
+19 VDRVFGVIG
-28 SGNYVVTTTLDA
+28 SGNYVVTTTMDA

-47 ARHECA
+47 ARHESA
-53 AVCMADGYARASGR
+53 AVCMADGYARVSGR

-88 AAKSRTPLLLLAA
+88 AAKSRTSLLLLAA

-111 FRVDQAAACAAVGA
+111 FRVDQATACAAVGA

-130 HTPNSALQDV
+130 NTPQSALQDV
-140 ERAWRR
+140 ERAYRR
-146 ARDHRR
+146 ARNHRR

-163 AAELPRPQP
+163 AAELPPPAPTAAASP
-172 LAAGPPPR
+172 LPR
-180 PPAPAPAAISEAADL
+180 PPAAAAAAISEAADL
-195 VQRSRRPAI
+195 IQRSRRPAL
-204 LAGRGAVGDDARE
+204 LAGRGAVLGDARE
-217 RLIALADEIG
+217 RLIALADTIG

-248 ISGSFASPT
+248 ISGSFASPL
-257 AAGLLASADLVLGF
+257 AAELLAKADLVLGF

-290 GVVQVD
+290 KVVQVD

-307 VAVGVV
+307 VDVGVV
-313 ADAAEAAGALLDEL
+313 ADAAEAAHGLLQEL
-327 RRRGARGQGFRSP
+327 RRRGVGGQGFRSP
-340 ELADRIARG
+340 ELASRIAGG
-349 RWRDQPYQ
+349 RWRDQPYR

-397 YLQVR
+397 YLPVR
-402 SARAFVFNQAYQS
+402 DARAFVFNQAYQS

-461 LLVVYNDDAY
+461 LLLVYNDNAY

-478 TDRPEGLELVRFP
+478 ADQAEGLELVRFP

-506 VTVRGLEDLKAVE
+506 VTVRGLQDLKAVE